1 MNVQKSADQRAKV
14 MKAAREDDLNAMI
27 ALVKATPDSDRPDV
41 MGLGLNHAAAF
52 GGATTIPW
60 LVSNGADVNQN
71 SYSDPSKR
79 STPLFNASANGH
91 IDTVAFLLDS
101 GAAIDKAAFD
111 GMTALMGAASQDG
124 HADVVDL
131 LLKRG
136 ADPNARDGQGNTALM
151 HLSEGSFGTPAFPE
165 VARLLL
171 AGGADPHLR
180 NLAGQ
185 SAKDIAVHAGAL
197 DVSAVIDEHDAN
209 VLKQTLERSLRQGN
223 PAPASTLLSD
233 DPMDR
238 PAHDMGSLLD
248 SPKPARSRRV
258 RF

>member
-1 MNVQKSADQRAKV
+1 MNVEKSVDQRAKV
-14 MKAAREDDLNAMI
+14 MKAAREDDLNTMI
-27 ALVKATPDSDRPDV
+27 ALVKAAPDSDRPDV

-71 SYSDPSKR
+71 RYSDPSKR

-91 IDTVAFLLDS
+91 IATVAFLLDS
-101 GAAIDKAAFD
+101 GAAIDKDSFD
-111 GMTALMGAASQDG
+111 GETPLMGAASQDG
-124 HADVVDL
+124 HADVVAL
-131 LLKRG
+131 LLERG
-136 ADPNARDGQGNTALM
+136 ANPNAHDEQGNTALM
-151 HLSEGSFGTPAFPE
+151 HVAESSYGTPAFAA

-185 SAKDIAVHAGAL
+185 SAKEIAVHASAL

-209 VLKQTLERSLRQGN
+209 VLRQTLERSLRQGN
-223 PAPASTLLSD
+223 PAPASTRLS

-248 SPKPARSRRV
+248 SPKPARSVRR
-258 RF
+258 RL